1 MPHAL
6 VIGGSLGG
14 LASAVLLRQSGWRVT
29 IFERSAGDLAGRGA
43 GLGITENLL
52 EVLRRAG
59 AHIDPSTGVVIDR
72 YAWVD
77 ATGQTKWKIER
88 PSFASAWP
96 RIYQPLRALVSDDI
110 YRAGMNLE
118 RVTQDATSVTAH
130 FSDGT
135 AVTGDLLVA
144 ADGNASTV
152 RRQFL
157 PEVEP
162 RYAGYVAWRG
172 IVEERD
178 MSPAAQAMIFGRIV
192 FSFPEGEMMLTMPSP
207 GVGEDTRPGFR
218 RCYFIWYRPAPAAT
232 KLRELFTDATG
243 RDHGQAI
250 PPPLIRP
257 HFIEEIRAQAHKIF
271 APPLGEIVSLAAQPL
286 LQAITDM
293 ESPCITFGRVALVGD
308 SAFIARPHVAA
319 GVTKAALDAQCL
331 ADTLAAAGNDVAR
344 ALEQYNLKQHDFGSK
359 LVAHSRYL
367 GAGLE
372 NTPGEP
378 PVVRDPIRIILDY
391 GAPHL
396 LRQVDVTRVRPKT

>member
-6 VIGGSLGG
+6 IIGGSLGG
-14 LASAVLLRQSGWRVT
+14 LLSAALLRQSGWRVT

-43 GLGITENLL
+43 GLGISEDLL

-77 ATGQTKWKIER
+77 AAGNTKWDIER

-96 RIYQPLRALVSDDI
+96 RMYQPLRALTPGDS
-110 YRAGMNLE
+110 YRAGMNLD
-118 RVTQDATSVTAH
+118 RVTQDTNSVTAH
-130 FSDGT
+130 FSDGAT
-135 AVTGDLLVA
+135 VTGDLLVA

-157 PEVEP
+157 PDVEP

-192 FSFPEGEMMLTMPSP
+192 YSFPDGELMLTMPSP
-207 GVGEDTRPGFR
+207 GAGEDTRPGFR
-218 RCYFIWYRPAPAAT
+218 RCYFIWYRPAPAAS

-250 PPPLIRP
+250 PPPLIRSQ
-257 HFIEEIRAQAHKIF
+257 FIEEIRTRAHEIF
-271 APPLGEIVSLAAQPL
+271 APALAEIVNLAAQPL

-293 ESPCITFGRVALVGD
+293 ESPRMTFGRVALVGD
-308 SAFIARPHVAA
+308 SAFVARPHVAA

-331 ADTLAAAGNDVAR
+331 ADAVAAAGNDVSA
-344 ALEQYNLKQHDFGSK
+344 ALDAYNRKQHDFGSK

-372 NTPGEP
+372 SPPGAP
-378 PVVRDPIRIILDY
+378 PVARDPIRIILDY

-396 LRQVDVTRVRPKT
+396 LRPVDVTRVRPPA

>member
-6 VIGGSLGG
+6 IIGGSLGG
-14 LASAVLLRQSGWRVT
+14 LISAALLRQSGWQVT

-43 GLGITENLL
+43 GLGITEDLL

-59 AHIDPSTGVVIDR
+59 AHIDPSTGVVIER

-77 ATGQTKWKIER
+77 AAGNTKWDIGR

-96 RIYQPLRALVSDDI
+96 RLYQPLRAVVPDES

-118 RVTQDATSVTAH
+118 RVVQDADSVTAM
-130 FSDGT
+130 FSDGSQ
-135 AVTGDLLVA
+135 VKGDLLVA

-152 RRQFL
+152 RRQFM

-172 IVEERD
+172 IVEERE

-192 FSFPEGEMMLTMPSP
+192 YSFPDGELMLTMPSP

-218 RCYFIWYRPAPAAT
+218 RCYFIWYRPASAET
-232 KLRELFTDATG
+232 TLRELFTDATG

-257 HFIEEIRAQAHKIF
+257 QFIAEIRQRAHAIF
-271 APPLGEIVSLAAQPL
+271 APALAEIVNLAAQPL

-293 ESPCITFGRVALVGD
+293 ESPRLTFGRVALVGD

-331 ADTLAAAGNDVAR
+331 ADSIAAAGNDVIAGLAVYYR
-344 ALEQYNLKQHDFGSK
+344 KQHDFGTK

-372 NTPGEP
+372 NKPGAP
-378 PVVRDPIRIILDY
+378 PVARDPIRIILDY

-396 LRQVDVTRVRPKT
+396 LRPVDVTRVRPPA

>member
-6 VIGGSLGG
+6 IIGGSLGG
-14 LASAVLLRQSGWRVT
+14 LLAAALLRQSGWRVT
-29 IFERSAGDLAGRGA
+29 LFERSAGDLAGRGA
-43 GLGITENLL
+43 GLGISEDLL

-77 ATGQTKWKIER
+77 AAGRTKWDIAR

-96 RIYQPLRALVSDDI
+96 RLYQPLRALVPDAF
-110 YRAGMNLE
+110 YRAGVNLE
-118 RVTQDATSVTAH
+118 RVEQDADSVTAV
-130 FSDGT
+130 FTDGST
-135 AVTGDLLVA
+135 VKGDLLVA

-152 RRQFL
+152 RRQLL
-157 PEVEP
+157 PDVEP
-162 RYAGYVAWRG
+162 QYAGYVAWRG

-192 FSFPEGEMMLTMPSP
+192 YSFPDGELMLTMPSP
-207 GVGEDTRPGFR
+207 GAGEDTRPGCR
-218 RCYFIWYRPAPAAT
+218 RCYFIWYRPAHAAS
-232 KLRELFTDATG
+232 KLRALFTDATG
-243 RDHGQAI
+243 RDHGQSI
-250 PPPLIRP
+250 PPPSIRP
-257 HFIEEIRAQAHKIF
+257 QFIQEIRTRAHAIF
-271 APPLGEIVSLAAQPL
+271 APPLAEIVNLAAQPL

-293 ESPCITFGRVALVGD
+293 ESPRMTFGRVALVGD

-331 ADTLAAAGNDVAR
+331 ADQLAAAGNDVVA
-344 ALEQYNLKQHDFGSK
+344 ALEQFNRKQHDFGSK

-367 GAGLE
+367 GAGLGSL
-372 NTPGEP
+372 PDAP

-396 LRQVDVTRVRPKT
+396 LRPVDVTRVRPPA